1 MRLRHYDM
9 GTWETLGVFL
19 DGIAAGDKMF
29 HHATL
34 CAEFFDQ
41 GGVLGNDFVGAVQ
54 EFVELVDV
62 DVHLFTVRDGEFKD

>member
-1 MRLRHYDM
+1 M
-9 GTWETLGVFL
+9 GTLGVFL

-54 EFVELVDV
+54 KFVELVDV

>member
-1 MRLRHYDM
+1 
-9 GTWETLGVFL
+9 
-19 DGIAAGDKMF
+19 MF

-41 GGVLGNDFVGAVQ
+41 GGVLRNNFVGAVQ